1 MPGLETFPP
10 LSKTGVYT
18 TKSYKEVIYEVVS
31 VIKPITSGHTK
42 VTSQEANNLSP
53 SFKEITQKNP

>member
-1 MPGLETFPP
+1 MPSLETFPP

-42 VTSQEANNLSP
+42 VTSQ
-53 SFKEITQKNP
+53 